1 MLVVIQSGPMLLKQ
15 STRRFG
21 CWLAILA
28 MALNALWPLLAQAKP
43 GDSGL
48 LIEICTSTGMKGFP
62 ADGGENYPA
71 PKNLVPHCA
80 FCSLGA
86 GRAPLPSSP
95 AIVPARVSSVV
106 AVIERR
112 ESALVL
118 SQSFFFPALPRAPPV
133 LS

>member
-1 MLVVIQSGPMLLKQ
+1 MLLKQ

-21 CWLAILA
+21 SWLAILA

-48 LIEICTSTGMKGFP
+48 LIEICTSTGMTWMAAGGAEQHP
-62 ADGGENYPA
+62 AQ
-71 PKNLVPHCA
+71 KNLLPHCA

-95 AIVPARVSSVV
+95 AVVPMPVSRVV
-106 AVIERR
+106 AIIERR
-112 ESALVL
+112 EPALVV
-118 SQSFFFPALPRAPPV
+118 SQSFFSP
-133 LS
+133 

>member
-1 MLVVIQSGPMLLKQ
+1 MPLKQ

-21 CWLAILA
+21 SWLAMLA
-28 MALNALWPLLAQAKP
+28 MALNALWPLLAHARP

-48 LIEICTSTGMKGFP
+48 LIEICTSTGMKWIA
-62 ADGGENYPA
+62 ADGSEQYPA
-71 PKNLVPHCA
+71 QKDLLPHCA

-95 AIVPARVSSVV
+95 AIVPMPVSSVV
-106 AVIERR
+106 AIIERR
-112 ESALVL
+112 ETALVV
-118 SQSFFFPALPRAPPV
+118 SQSFFSPALARAPPV

>member
-1 MLVVIQSGPMLLKQ
+1 MLLQQ

-21 CWLAILA
+21 SWLAILA
-28 MALNALWPLLAQAKP
+28 MALNALWPLLVHAKP
-43 GDSGL
+43 WDSGL
-48 LIEICTSTGMKGFP
+48 LIEICTSTGMKWSP
-62 ADGGENYPA
+62 ADGGGQYPA
-71 PKNLVPHCA
+71 QKNLVPHCA

-95 AIVPARVSSVV
+95 TIAPMQVSSMV

-118 SQSFFFPALPRAPPV
+118 SQSFFPPALPRAPPV